1 MVVLTL
7 LVICT
12 FFIFCHFNNRS
23 VPDYNMNFELNHL
36 QDKVEVYRDSFAV
49 PHIYAQNELDLY
61 RVVGYLTA
69 QDRLWQMDVLRR
81 ATQGRLSE
89 IFGKPMVKTDILMR
103 ALRIPDK
110 SKKVYDTSDSSVK
123 KILEAYTDGINQ
135 FLTKNTHRLPVEFA
149 ILGYRPERWK
159 PTDCINLIGYIAW
172 DLNGSWNAEVILH
185 KLETKLNKAQVADF
199 IPEYDSTQ
207 STIYST
213 KQTTGNDWIS
223 DLLET
228 SETLSE
234 LGLQV
239 FHGSNNWAVAGSR
252 TASGKPLLAND
263 MHLGYNIPG
272 VWYQMHQSIPGK
284 LNVTGV
290 VLPGQPFI
298 VSGHNDSIAWGLT
311 NVMNDD
317 IDFYSE
323 TVNPEDT
330 SAYKLDGTWR
340 KFDIRH
346 EKIAIK
352 GGDTLRVGI
361 KFTHRG
367 PVISGI
373 RQIKNETVSMRWMG
387 NEMSNELRSIYLLN
401 RAKNKADFCEAMKT
415 FVSVS
420 QNTAYADVH
429 GNIGMYCC
437 AGVPLR
443 KGNPLEF
450 MEGDTSLY
458 DWQGTVPFEQLP
470 HRFNPDEGFVV
481 SANNRT
487 IDANYPHYISNW
499 FDLPFRYDRIH
510 EMLSVDK
517 KLNVNDMMSIQ
528 TDFTSKHAA
537 YYVPDLVLSLKKDRN
552 LNTIET
558 DALNALESWNY
569 QMNAE
574 SSAAAIF
581 ETFYNRF
588 IEDILKDELGDE
600 LFKEFLGDKILVRNT
615 IQNIWK
621 HRNSVLIDDVHTPSK
636 TETFDEMVLKA
647 FKEAVLEL
655 IKAEGK
661 DVAEWKWGKIHTFT
675 LEHFLGKVKILDL
688 AFHFNRGPFQTG
700 GSFHTVAP
708 YSYRYSNPFEVKSGA
723 SQRHVYDLSDWDN
736 SYSVLPA
743 GNCGISSSNYYSDQ
757 TSLYLEGKYHHD
769 WFSAEKVKRNYRF
782 KAVISPKK

>member
-12 FFIFCHFNNRS
+12 FFVFCHFNNRS

-36 QDKVEVYRDSFAV
+36 QNKVEVYRDSFAI

-69 QDRLWQMDVLRR
+69 QDRLWQMDILRR

-89 IFGKPMVKTDILMR
+89 IFGKKLINTDILMR

-110 SKKVYDTSDSSVK
+110 SQKVYAASDSTIK
-123 KILEAYTDGINQ
+123 MILAAYADGINQ
-135 FLTKNTHRLPVEFA
+135 FLTKNTHKLPVEFS

-185 KLETKLNKAQVADF
+185 KLEAKLSKARIADF
-199 IPEYDSTQ
+199 IPEYDTTQ
-207 STIYST
+207 STIYAS
-213 KQTTGNDWIS
+213 KQPIGTDWIS
-223 DLLET
+223 DLLKT
-228 SETLSE
+228 SEDLSS

-239 FHGSNNWAVAGSR
+239 FHGSNNWAVSGSR
-252 TASGKPLLAND
+252 TVSGKPMLAND
-263 MHLGYNIPG
+263 MHLGYNVPG
-272 VWYQMHQSIPGK
+272 VWYQMHQCIPGK

-317 IDFYSE
+317 IDFYRE
-323 TVNPEDT
+323 TTNPGDT
-330 SAYKLDGTWR
+330 NVYKLDGQWR
-340 KFDIRH
+340 KFEIRH

-352 GGDTLRVGI
+352 GGDTLRIGM

-373 RQIKNETVSMRWMG
+373 RQIKNETVSMHWMG

-415 FVSVS
+415 FISVS

-437 AGVPLR
+437 AGVPIR
-443 KGNPLEF
+443 KGNPVTF

-470 HRFNPDEGFVV
+470 HKFNPNEGFVV

-487 IDANYPHYISNW
+487 IDAGYPYYISNW

-537 YYVPDLVLSLKKDRN
+537 YYTPGLILSLKKDRD
-552 LNTIET
+552 LNSIENS
-558 DALNALESWNY
+558 ALKALESWNY
-569 QMNAE
+569 QMGAE
-574 SSAAAIF
+574 SAAAAIF
-581 ETFYNRF
+581 ETFYNHF
-588 IEDILKDELGDE
+588 IEDVLKDELGDE
-600 LFKEFLGDKILVRNT
+600 LFKEFLSDKILVRNT
-615 IQNIWK
+615 IQNIWE
-621 HRNSVLIDDVHTPSK
+621 HRNSALLDDINTSK
-636 TETFDEMVLKA
+636 TETFDDEVLKA
-647 FKEAVLEL
+647 FKEAVSDL
-655 IKAEGK
+655 IKAEGN
-661 DVAEWKWGKIHTFT
+661 DVTDWKWGKIHTFT
-675 LEHFLGKVKILDL
+675 LEHFLGKEKILDL
-688 AFHFNRGPFQTG
+688 AFHFNRGPFQMG

-708 YSYRYSNPFEVKSGA
+708 YSYRYNNPFNVMSGA

-736 SYSVLPA
+736 SYSIIPT
-743 GNCGISSSNYYSDQ
+743 GNCGISSSKYYCDQ
-757 TSLYLEGKYHHD
+757 TALYIEGKYHHD
-769 WFSAEKVKRNYRF
+769 WFSAEKVKRNYHS